1 MCVYMIFYQ
10 IHERMNPLIASKEE
24 GNQWIDKQN
33 QPNRWNKWSKKHQ
46 TTCEWMSHISQFTSR
61 FLATKCYKWIPHS
74 PEEFSH
80 LQFWGL
86 YLPVT
91 VESLIKTVAQQN
103 QHMFDWQRGTILHL
117 SNSACSRDC
126 NAGVS
131 NPCAAFP
138 GSISIPERLKWAN
151 GKGFI
156 IQNCHKTAQIAIH
169 WELPLIILQGSSKGS

>member
-1 MCVYMIFYQ
+1 
-10 IHERMNPLIASKEE
+10 
-24 GNQWIDKQN
+24 
-33 QPNRWNKWSKKHQ
+33 
-46 TTCEWMSHISQFTSR
+46 MSHISQFTSR

-131 NPCAAFP
+131 NPCVAFP
-138 GSISIPERLKWAN
+138 GSISIPGRLKWAN

-169 WELPLIILQGSSKGS
+169 WELPPHYPARFLKRKLKDESFTTVTGWVQTSSHTLRLQHGSSMPTILLRSKNLAEL